1 MSVTMRLVA
10 NAGQRVYATVLR
22 HGVDLHRALAGIA
35 TAQQITA
42 ASVQLLGGLRE
53 AAFAETDFATG
64 VKKPS
69 LVFRRPLEIIGGGGM
84 ISMLDQA
91 PHVHLHLTLSF
102 QDASMPCGIAV
113 VGGHVAYAL
122 AHAVEAFIICY
133 DGCPLVRHT
142 DPDTGLLLWDLPP
155 SDINVLEG

>member
-22 HGVDLHRALAGIA
+22 HGVDLHRALARIA
-35 TAQQITA
+35 TAQQIPA
-42 ASVQLLGGLRE
+42 ASEQLLGGLRE
-53 AAFAETDFATG
+53 AAFAETDVATG

-69 LVFRRPLEIIGGGGM
+69 LMFRRPLEIVGGGGM
-84 ISMLDQA
+84 ISLLDQA

-102 QDASMPCGIAV
+102 QDASVPCGVAV

-133 DGCPLVRHT
+133 DGRPPERRA
-142 DPDTGLLLWDLPP
+142 DPDTGLLLWDLLP
-155 SDINVLEG
+155 SDIDAL